1 LEERTKELL
10 FFKNARQAVRAF
22 TRSWMF
28 FRFSSLSAIALGFA
42 SGGRLQ
48 PRAARKNVG
57 LFGI

>member
-1 LEERTKELL
+1 
-10 FFKNARQAVRAF
+10 
-22 TRSWMF
+22 MF

-57 LFGI
+57 LFGIWSESSLQIYQFL